1 MRYFVLACDYDGTIA
16 HHGQVNEATVAALER
31 VRASGRKLILVSGR
45 ELEDLQRTFTRFDL
59 FDYMVLENGALLYH
73 PASRKEKILGE
84 RPPAAFAAELERRG
98 VGPTSYGR
106 VIVATWQPHEN
117 TVLETIRDLGLECQ
131 VIFNKGAVMVL
142 PSGIN
147 KASGLSAA
155 LSELCLSPHNAVGVG
170 DAENDHAFLGLCECS
185 VAVANALPMLKER
198 ADWVTEGDHGEGV
211 EELIEKLVSSDLA
224 DLESRLGRY
233 DILLGERED
242 GVEVQLKPY
251 GFNILIAGTSQ
262 GGKTTLATG
271 VIERFAEHGY
281 QLCIIDPEGD
291 YSELEGVVSLGDN
304 NRVPSADEIIEL
316 LDKPGQSVA
325 INLLGVA
332 LEHRPA
338 FFAAL
343 FPRLQEL
350 RARSGRPHWII
361 IDESHHLLP
370 SSWDPAP
377 LTLPHGVY
385 GLLQITLEPDH
396 VATSALSLVDTII
409 AIGKSPEKTIRL
421 FCEKVGEPPPKLTPV
436 EIEKG
441 EALVW
446 SRQAGGP
453 PSRVRTV
460 PPRSERRRHNR
471 KYAVGELAPEQS
483 FYFRGP
489 EGKLN
494 LRAQN
499 LMIFM
504 QMAEGVD
511 DETWLYHLHK
521 GEYSNWFRTRIKDDG
536 LADEAQGIENNDEL
550 LAQES
555 RARIREAIERRFT
568 GPA

>member
-16 HHGQVNEATVAALER
+16 HDGEVNEATVTELER

-45 ELEDLQRTFTRFDL
+45 ELEDLQRTFSHFDL
-59 FDYMVLENGALLYH
+59 FDCMVLENGALLYY
-73 PASRKEKILGE
+73 PATRQEKILGE
-84 RPPAAFAAELERRG
+84 RPPAIFAAELERRG

-106 VIVATWQPHEN
+106 VIVATWHPHEN

-211 EELIEKLVSSDLA
+211 AELIEKLVSSDLA
-224 DLESRLGRY
+224 ELEPRLGRY

-242 GVEVQLKPY
+242 GVEVRLKPY
-251 GFNILIAGTSQ
+251 GFNLLIAGTSQ

-271 VIERFAEHGY
+271 VIERLAEQGY
-281 QLCIIDPEGD
+281 QLCILDPEGD
-291 YSELEGVVSLGDN
+291 YAELEGIITLGDN
-304 NRVPSADEIIEL
+304 NRVPSADEVIEL

-338 FFAAL
+338 FFATL

-350 RARSGRPHWII
+350 RARSGRPHWIV
-361 IDESHHLLP
+361 IDEAHHLLP

-377 LTLPHGVY
+377 LTLPHGIY
-385 GLLQITLEPDH
+385 GLLQITLDPDH

-421 FCEKVGEPPPKLTPV
+421 FCEKVGAAPPELNPV

-446 SRQAGGP
+446 SRQAGGAP
-453 PSRVRTV
+453 VRVRTV
-460 PPRSERRRHNR
+460 PPRGERRRHNR
-471 KYAVGELAPEQS
+471 KYAVGELAPEIS

-489 EGKLN
+489 EGKLS

-511 DETWLYHLHK
+511 EETWLYHLQK
-521 GEYSNWFRTRIKDDG
+521 GEYSSWFRDHIKDDD
-536 LADEAQGIENNDEL
+536 LADEANIIESDAEL
-550 LAQES
+550 SAGES
-555 RARIREAIERRFT
+555 RAKIREAIERRYT
-568 GPA
+568 APA

>member
-16 HHGQVNEATVAALER
+16 HDGQVDEATLAALER

-45 ELEDLQRTFTRFDL
+45 ELEDLQRTFARFDL
-59 FDYMVLENGALLYH
+59 FDCLVLENGALLYY

-106 VIVATWQPHEN
+106 VIVATWHPHEN
-117 TVLETIRDLGLECQ
+117 TVLETIRDLGLEYQ

-211 EELIEKLVSSDLA
+211 AELIEKLVSSDLA
-224 DLESRLGRY
+224 DLEPRLGRY

-242 GVEVQLKPY
+242 GVEVRLKPY
-251 GFNILIAGTSQ
+251 GFNLLIAGTSQ

-271 VIERFAEHGY
+271 VIERLAEQGY
-281 QLCIIDPEGD
+281 QLCVIDPEGD
-291 YSELEGVVSLGDN
+291 YSELEGVVSLGDH
-304 NRVPSADEIIEL
+304 NRVPSAEEVIEL

-332 LEHRPA
+332 HEHRPA

-350 RARSGRPHWII
+350 RARSGRPHWIV
-361 IDESHHLLP
+361 IDETHHLLP

-396 VATSALSLVDTII
+396 VASSALSLVDTII
-409 AIGKSPEKTIRL
+409 AIGKSPEKTIGL
-421 FCEKVGEPPPKLTPV
+421 FCGKVGEEPPELAPV
-436 EIEKG
+436 TIEKG

-446 SRQAGGP
+446 SRKAGGP
-453 PSRVRTV
+453 PIHVRTV
-460 PPRSERRRHNR
+460 PPRGERRRHHR
-471 KYAVGELAPEQS
+471 KYAVGELAPESS

-489 EGKLN
+489 AGKLS

-511 DETWLYHLHK
+511 EETWLYHLHH
-521 GEYSNWFRTRIKDDG
+521 GEYSNWFRTHIKDDG
-536 LADEAQGIENNDEL
+536 LADEAEGIENNDQL
-550 LAQES
+550 SAPES
-555 RARIREAIERRFT
+555 RAKIREAIERRFT